1 MSPCPRGKIRNPE
14 TNRCVNIDGAVGR
27 RVLSTLGNR
36 ELAVMTNNYHRRP
49 PARPPPAAG
58 VDNAPRTD
66 LRLTN
71 LTPDMLEHITGMI
84 EDRNVASLARA
95 SRNAHA
101 MVGAPLQAKFLRSKE
116 AWIRALRQL
125 LLVMNAGM
133 TAAMQTP
140 GAGLRLGEVIGG
152 LRVLPT
158 DPPSPFITVFGG
170 EITVEGVTYRVDAEA
185 YANWGIML
193 SVKKNNRE
201 FMSMSRK
208 IKRARRETVIDI
220 AKNPVVKV
228 AAVTAAAVALGI
240 RVYG

>member
-1 MSPCPRGKIRNPE
+1 M
-14 TNRCVNIDGAVGR
+14 
-27 RVLSTLGNR
+27 
-36 ELAVMTNNYHRRP
+36 MNNYHRRP
-49 PARPPPAAG
+49 PARPPPAAPLPAG

-101 MVGAPLQAKFLRSKE
+101 MVGAPLHAKFLRSKE
-116 AWIRALRQL
+116 AWIGALRQL

-158 DPPSPFITVFGG
+158 DPPSPFTTVFGG

-201 FMSMSRK
+201 FQSMSRK
-208 IKRARRETVIDI
+208 IKRKTVTLDI